1 MAAPSWS
8 HWVLVLA
15 LLTPITS
22 AINCKGC
29 TPLDT
34 LSFDKL
40 LSKFKVSV
48 VKFDVAY
55 PYGDKHDEFAKFST
69 SAAELEDLFVGKT
82 TFVHLLIHSS
92 LNVFSNCYLGEVG
105 IKDYGD
111 KDNADLADRF
121 NVIKEDYPVVIL
133 FVHDNKGG
141 KIHNHRFAG
150 EDFSEDNLKSFVRQK
165 SGLYL
170 PLPGCLEEFD
180 NLADALMTAQDAGSK
195 GRIIVEA
202 EKASDKLRDDK
213 FKKGKADIYI
223 KVMHK
228 VVSEGEAFI
237 SKEVDRVKKVL
248 EGKVSE
254 GKKKELEHRIN
265 ILKSFARQK
274 SKDEL

>member
-1 MAAPSWS
+1 MAATSWS
-8 HWVLVLA
+8 RLAFVLA
-15 LLTPITS
+15 FLTHGTS

-55 PYGDKHDEFAKFST
+55 PYGDKHEEFAKFSA
-69 SAAELEDLFVGKT
+69 SAAELEDLFV
-82 TFVHLLIHSS
+82 
-92 LNVFSNCYLGEVG
+92 GEVG

-121 NVIKEDYPVVIL
+121 QVVKEDYPVVIL
-133 FVHDNKGG
+133 FVQDADGRIHD
-141 KIHNHRFAG
+141 HRFAD
-150 EDFSEDNLKSFVRQK
+150 EFKEDNLKGFVRQK

-170 PLPGCLEEFD
+170 PLPGCLEDFD
-180 NLADALMTAQDAGSK
+180 NLADGLMTTAQDAGAK
-195 GRIIVEA
+195 GQIIVQA
-202 EKASDKLRDDK
+202 EKAREKLKSDEQSK
-213 FKKGKADIYI
+213 KADIYI

-228 VVSEGEAFI
+228 VVSEGEGFI
-237 SKEVDRVKKVL
+237 TKEIDRVQKVMA
-248 EGKVSE
+248 GKVSE
-254 GKKKELEHRIN
+254 SKKKQLEHRIN

-274 SKDEL
+274 STKDEL

>member
-1 MAAPSWS
+1 MIEALSFTTNMAAPSWS

-69 SAAELEDLFVGKT
+69 SAAELEDLFV
-82 TFVHLLIHSS
+82 
-92 LNVFSNCYLGEVG
+92 GEVG